1 MKTNNKSN
9 NRFPSPAG
17 EGARRADEVDYSKFK
32 EWLLLKRYSPA
43 TAVSTIR
50 VIEYFREW
58 AATENIFE
66 LEEISYTDAMS
77 FMQWSSKHGASQKT
91 IGNYLTH
98 VRKFYQFLISE
109 GEIKENP
116 VAHIKVQGIKRK
128 IYHDILN
135 VEELKTLYQ
144 KYPVTIEHAP
154 GKNIPPQEK
163 NILSRR
169 RNKVILGLLVYQG
182 LRVEE
187 VAALNVQDLHL
198 REGKI
203 TIHSQRRTAAR
214 TMHLESQQLY
224 ELMDYVHEIRKQI
237 IAGSGITDKL
247 FAQWRKGENFYG
259 ITQRMLMH
267 LRKINLPTGQ
277 AGSRI
282 KNFDQ
287 VRASVI
293 TAWLK
298 QYDLRKVQ
306 YLAGHK
312 YVSSTE
318 SYKAN
323 DIDEL
328 QGDVTK
334 YHPL

>member
-1 MKTNNKSN
+1 MQTQY
-9 NRFPSPAG
+9 
-17 EGARRADEVDYSKFK
+17 DYSKFN

-43 TAVSTIR
+43 TAATTIR
-50 VIEYFREW
+50 ATEYFRQW
-58 AATENIFE
+58 AATENMFE
-66 LEEISYTDAMS
+66 LEEINYADAMM

-91 IGNYLTH
+91 IANYLNH
-98 VRKFYQFLISE
+98 IRKFYQFLMSE
-109 GEIKENP
+109 GEVKENP

-128 IYHDILN
+128 IYYDVLN
-135 VEELKTLYQ
+135 TEELKTLYQ
-144 KYPVTIEHAP
+144 LYPTSIVIQDKHM
-154 GKNIPPQEK
+154 PPQSK
-163 NILSRR
+163 NILSRK
-169 RNKVILGLLVYQG
+169 RNKVILSLIIYQG

-187 VAALNVQDLHL
+187 VARINLQDLQL

-214 TMHLESQQLY
+214 TMKLESHQVY
-224 ELMDYVHEIRKQI
+224 ELMDYIHEIRKEFLEVH
-237 IAGSGITDKL
+237 GTSDKL
-247 FAQWRKGENFYG
+247 FLQWSKADNFYCV
-259 ITQRMLMH
+259 TQMMLVH
-267 LRKINLPTGQ
+267 LRKIN
-277 AGSRI
+277 SRI

-287 VRASVI
+287 IRASVI

-318 SYKAN
+318 EYKAN
-323 DIDEL
+323 NIDEL
-328 QGDVTK
+328 QDDVIK

>member
-1 MKTNNKSN
+1 MQTQY
-9 NRFPSPAG
+9 
-17 EGARRADEVDYSKFK
+17 DYSKFN

-43 TAVSTIR
+43 TAATTIR
-50 VIEYFREW
+50 AAEYFRQW
-58 AATENIFE
+58 AATENIIE
-66 LEEISYTDAMS
+66 MEEISYQDAMS

-91 IGNYLTH
+91 IANYLNH
-98 VRKFYQFLISE
+98 IRKFYQFLMSE
-109 GEIKENP
+109 GAVTENP

-128 IYHDILN
+128 VYYDVLN
-135 VEELKTLYQ
+135 TEELKTLYSL
-144 KYPVTIEHAP
+144 YPTSIVIQDKHM
-154 GKNIPPQEK
+154 PPQSK
-163 NILSRR
+163 NILSRK
-169 RNKVILGLLVYQG
+169 RNKVILSLIIYQG

-187 VAALNVQDLHL
+187 VAALNLQDLQL

-214 TMHLESQQLY
+214 IIRLESNQVY
-224 ELMDYVHEIRKQI
+224 ELMDYIHEIRKEFLQVH
-237 IAGSGITDKL
+237 GKSDKL
-247 FAQWRKGENFYG
+247 FLQWSKTDNFYCV
-259 ITQRMLMH
+259 TQMMLVH
-267 LRKINLPTGQ
+267 LRKIN
-277 AGSRI
+277 SRI

-287 VRASVI
+287 IRASVI

-318 SYKAN
+318 EYKAN
-323 DIDEL
+323 NIDEL
-328 QGDVTK
+328 QDDITK